1 MATGN
6 DIRPIWALPEPAT
19 RKPRYTRDQIA
30 AVALRIADAEGF
42 DAVTMKR
49 IAAELGAGTMTLYYY
64 VRTKADIVALIHD
77 AILAGVLIPDG
88 EFPVGWR
95 DAMTAIARRTR
106 QVLMAHPWSVAS
118 LNAAQ
123 FGPNAMRHIE
133 QSLAA
138 TAGTGLDGAARL
150 EIMATVDDF
159 VTGNALHSVESLSR
173 AQMAEADPGLVAAA
187 VEYGLTQLQAG
198 NFPQLTALYGGGAS
212 GGDDEPA
219 LPPMT
224 EEALSRQF
232 ERGLA
237 ALLDGLAV
245 RMNIG

>member
-77 AILAGVLIPDG
+77 AILAGVLIPNG
-88 EFPVGWR
+88 EVPAGWR

-173 AQMAEADPGLVAAA
+173 AQMAEAYPAMVEAA

-198 NFPQLTALYGGGAS
+198 NFPQLTALYGGGSS
-212 GGDDEPA
+212 GEDEPA

-245 RMNIG
+245 RMNIR